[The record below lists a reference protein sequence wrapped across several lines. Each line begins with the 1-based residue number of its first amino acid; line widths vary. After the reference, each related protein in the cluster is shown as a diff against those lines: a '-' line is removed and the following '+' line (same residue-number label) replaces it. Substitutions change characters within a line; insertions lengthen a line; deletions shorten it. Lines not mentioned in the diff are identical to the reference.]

1 MARVSTMGELAAS
14 IAHEVNQP
22 LTAVVANGNAC
33 VRWLAHDPPNLEEAH
48 QALVRIVKEANRASE
63 VVNRIRTFLKRSP
76 PGKVLLDVNDLI
88 RDTIALVSSEIIRSQ
103 MLLETDLAPN
113 ISPLLGDRVQ
123 LQQVILNLL
132 MNAIDATS
140 ARSDGP
146 REIVVSSQQQRSDQI
161 VIAVRD
167 SGIGIDAANLDEL
180 FNPFF
185 TTKPGG
191 MGMGLS
197 ISRSLVEG
205 HGGRLW
211 AIANDRGGA
220 TFQFSLPAHTS
231 A

>member
-1 MARVSTMGELAAS
+1 MRSRPC
-14 IAHEVNQP
+14 H
-22 LTAVVANGNAC
+22 
-33 VRWLAHDPPNLEEAH
+33 RD
-48 QALVRIVKEANRASE
+48 RI
-63 VVNRIRTFLKRSP
+63 
-76 PGKVLLDVNDLI
+76 
-88 RDTIALVSSEIIRSQ
+88 
-103 MLLETDLAPN
+103 
-113 ISPLLGDRVQ
+113 Q

-132 MNAIDATS
+132 LNAMDGTS

-146 REIVVSSQQQRSDQI
+146 REIVVSTQQQRSNQI

-167 SGIGIDAANLDEL
+167 SGIGIDAANLDQL

-191 MGMGLS
+191 IGMGLS
-197 ISRSLVEG
+197 ISRSLVER

-220 TFQFSLPAHTS
+220 RFNSLFAHTS